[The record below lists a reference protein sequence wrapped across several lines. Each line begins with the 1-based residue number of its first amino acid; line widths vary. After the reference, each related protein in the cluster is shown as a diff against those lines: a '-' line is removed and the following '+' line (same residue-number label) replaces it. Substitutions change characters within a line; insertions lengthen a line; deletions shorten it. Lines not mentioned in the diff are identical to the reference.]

1 MADFVDEVYLNEA
14 LARKRVLV
22 TGHTGFKGAWLSL
35 WLRRLGA
42 HVVGVSLPAQE
53 PSMFNAIGLDR
64 LIDSRVGDIR
74 TKEGFRK
81 AIGNEDFDLVIH
93 MAAQAIVRTSY
104 EDPIDTYQTN
114 VMGTA
119 IVLEAARRMPSLK
132 GVIVVTSDK
141 CYENREWVWGYR
153 EQDPM
158 GGKDPYSSSKGCA
171 ELVTSAY
178 RRSFFSN
185 PEGPQLASVRAGN
198 VFGGGD
204 WGVDRLIPDLMR
216 SAETGVPARIR
227 NPRNVRPWQHVLE
240 PVRGYLMLAARLID
254 TGAGFAGGWNFGP
267 DRDAAV
273 DVVTLADMVMDKWGD
288 AGPQYL
294 VDRQANAPAE
304 AVILRLDS
312 TKANVELGWKP
323 ILSLDQAVSM
333 TVGWHLRY
341 TQDRGSITQFS
352 QQQIAEYAAAWA
364 VNRERSINPVNQMKV
379 PVCA

>member
-42 HVVGVSLPAQE
+42 QVVGVSLPPQD
-53 PSMFNAIGLDR
+53 PSLFKAVGLDR
-64 LIDSRVGDIR
+64 LIDSRIGDIR

-185 PEGPQLASVRAGN
+185 PDGPQLASVRAGN

-216 SAETGVPARIR
+216 SAETGAPARIR

-273 DVVTLADMVMDKWGD
+273 DVVTLADMVIDKWNGTGPAIYRRA
-288 AGPQYL
+288 AGQ
-294 VDRQANAPAE
+294 
-304 AVILRLDS
+304 
-312 TKANVELGWKP
+312 
-323 ILSLDQAVSM
+323 
-333 TVGWHLRY
+333 
-341 TQDRGSITQFS
+341 
-352 QQQIAEYAAAWA
+352 
-364 VNRERSINPVNQMKV
+364 
-379 PVCA
+379 